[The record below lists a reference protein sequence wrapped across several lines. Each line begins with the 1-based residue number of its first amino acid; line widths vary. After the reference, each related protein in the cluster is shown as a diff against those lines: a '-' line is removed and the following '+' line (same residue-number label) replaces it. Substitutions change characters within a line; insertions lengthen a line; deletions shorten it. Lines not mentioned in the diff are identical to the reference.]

1 MAKLFTNSGDADQKP
16 HCAVS
21 DLGRHF
27 LPVSFSDVLR
37 LKWVQ
42 SVFFLNPISLR
53 ACSCGN
59 FICFFYVVVTIMQY
73 IYSVQKGFEHLKS

>member
-27 LPVSFSDVLR
+27 LPVTFSDVLR
-37 LKWVQ
+37 LKWVV
-42 SVFFLNPISLR
+42 VFFLIPSVYGPVPVGTL
-53 ACSCGN
+53 
-59 FICFFYVVVTIMQY
+59 FVFFMW
-73 IYSVQKGFEHLKS
+73 L